1 MPYYEAYGTYN
12 SLAEKE
18 WSSVRIVQCLLYTSY
33 VTCFKLLVGD
43 KRTLNAVLVIYVSQ
57 CSLKPSNLVWNVL
70 LYAHMI
76 RNDLHGTMGSN
87 YYNMIK

>member
-1 MPYYEAYGTYN
+1 VLE
-12 SLAEKE
+12 L
-18 WSSVRIVQCLLYTSY
+18 SSVRLLYTSY
-33 VTCFKLLVGD
+33 VTWSKLLVGD

-57 CSLKPSNLVWNVL
+57 CSLKPSNLVWYVL